1 MEYNDI
7 ILYKENYDNIINK
20 FNNINNI
27 KDINQYPIHYN
38 DDKYKYNIIN
48 INNIEYNIF
57 FDFIHLTKIYKNK
70 NLDNN
75 KDKLNNLINSLS
87 LIVCNIYK
95 KKEKKLKLND
105 ILFYINND
113 FNKIRFLNLLI
124 ILYNNNNK
132 KLFNDLFKFI
142 LNNNLSNLKII
153 KELYFDIN
161 KDEEIINLFN
171 NDNFEIKNLSE
182 NDKLKYINNTLFYIY
197 YYLKLNKTTS
207 TSSSNANINNYIDIL
222 KSYLIIIYNNDKIT
236 ELIEKIDN
244 NDNNKIL
251 FYTNILFYFDDINT

>member
-1 MEYNDI
+1 MYV
-7 ILYKENYDNIINK
+7 
-20 FNNINNI
+20 
-27 KDINQYPIHYN
+27 
-38 DDKYKYNIIN
+38 
-48 INNIEYNIF
+48 IF
-57 FDFIHLTKIYKNK
+57 I
-70 NLDNN
+70 
-75 KDKLNNLINSLS
+75 
-87 LIVCNIYK
+87 K

-124 ILYNNNNK
+124 ILYNNK

-207 TSSSNANINNYIDIL
+207 SSNANINNYIDIL

-236 ELIEKIDN
+236 ELIEKIHD

-251 FYTNILFYFDDINT
+251 FYTNILFYFDDINI

>member
-1 MEYNDI
+1 
-7 ILYKENYDNIINK
+7 LYV
-20 FNNINNI
+20 
-27 KDINQYPIHYN
+27 
-38 DDKYKYNIIN
+38 
-48 INNIEYNIF
+48 IF
-57 FDFIHLTKIYKNK
+57 I
-70 NLDNN
+70 
-75 KDKLNNLINSLS
+75 
-87 LIVCNIYK
+87 K

-124 ILYNNNNK
+124 ILYNNK

-207 TSSSNANINNYIDIL
+207 SSNANINNYIDIL

-236 ELIEKIDN
+236 ELIEKIHD

-251 FYTNILFYFDDINT
+251 FYTNILFYFDDINI

>member
-20 FNNINNI
+20 FNNIN
-27 KDINQYPIHYN
+27 DINQYPIDYN
-38 DDKYKYNIIN
+38 DDKYNYNIIN

-95 KKEKKLKLND
+95 ENEKENIKIKLND

-124 ILYNNNNK
+124 ILYNNK

-236 ELIEKIDN
+236 ELIEKIHD

-251 FYTNILFYFDDINT
+251 FYTNILFYFDDINI